1 MTSYDVI
8 QCHNYVMAWQQI
20 KRQKWHENNGW
31 SWYEQMGSR
40 NDNGREMEEE
50 REI

>member
-8 QCHNYVMAWQQI
+8 QCHNYVMAWQRI
-20 KRQKWHENNGW
+20 KRKKRYGNNGW
-31 SWYEQMGSR
+31 SWYGQMESG
-40 NDNGREMEEE
+40 NGNGREMEEE